1 MFFFQKIKYAEQ
13 YFDDCR
19 TSFYNL
25 TDWIYQT
32 TSFSGRFRIPDTAIN
47 SYLINSSD
55 KNRALVY
62 LLRQHGIPATM
73 DFILPANKGDVATT
87 WLACVK
93 KRVKPQL
100 PFAGQITGKIY
111 RYMYS
116 KQNIPENTKNESIPP
131 FLRNLFYRD
140 VTNEYAKTV
149 DVTLTVKH
157 PYGGTY
163 AYLSVWRDSAWI
175 PVGFSKINDT
185 RCCFRDMIPEGI
197 YLPVCYAPDG
207 KQVAVAPPF
216 S

>member
-1 MFFFQKIKYAEQ
+1 MFY
-13 YFDDCR
+13 
-19 TSFYNL
+19 
-25 TDWIYQT
+25 
-32 TSFSGRFRIPDTAIN
+32 
-47 SYLINSSD
+47 
-55 KNRALVY
+55 
-62 LLRQHGIPATM
+62 
-73 DFILPANKGDVATT
+73 
-87 WLACVK
+87 
-93 KRVKPQL
+93 
-100 PFAGQITGKIY
+100 
-111 RYMYS
+111 

>member
-73 DFILPANKGDVATT
+73 DFILPANKGYVATT
-87 WLACVK
+87 RLACVK

-100 PFAGQITGKIY
+100 TFA
-111 RYMYS
+111 
-116 KQNIPENTKNESIPP
+116 
-131 FLRNLFYRD
+131 
-140 VTNEYAKTV
+140 
-149 DVTLTVKH
+149 
-157 PYGGTY
+157 
-163 AYLSVWRDSAWI
+163 
-175 PVGFSKINDT
+175 
-185 RCCFRDMIPEGI
+185 
-197 YLPVCYAPDG
+197 
-207 KQVAVAPPF
+207 
-216 S
+216 